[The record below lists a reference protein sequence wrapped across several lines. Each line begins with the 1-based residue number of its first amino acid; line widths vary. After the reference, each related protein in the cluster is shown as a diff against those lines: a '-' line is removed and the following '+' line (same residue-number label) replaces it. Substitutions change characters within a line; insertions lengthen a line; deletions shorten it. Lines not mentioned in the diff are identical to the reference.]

1 MSTAELSSAP
11 PAATVL
17 LPASVLPKDWTL
29 QQLQQHLG
37 DIPLERIRLYPPP
50 GMATEQDVLDLDDHQ
65 GALCELIDGIL
76 VEKTVSWYESLVASW
91 IVHFLQAY
99 LKENKLGMALTADG
113 ALQISPN
120 QVRIPDACF
129 ISRERVQKVKP
140 QRGTVPPL
148 VPDVAVEVLSRS
160 NTRQEMDRKRE
171 EYFAAGVRLV
181 WYIDAEAHS
190 ATVFTSPEDS
200 VVIDESGTLDG
211 GDVLP
216 GFALP
221 LAELFARADEQAD
234 MLQGE
239 E

>member
-1 MSTAELSSAP
+1 MSTAELSASP

-29 QQLQQHLG
+29 KQLQQHLG

-50 GMATEQDVLDLDDHQ
+50 GMATERDVLDLCEHRNR
-65 GALCELIDGIL
+65 LCELIDGIL

-99 LKENKLGMALTADG
+99 LKENKLGMALTEGA
-113 ALQISPN
+113 ALQILPD
-120 QVRIPDACF
+120 QVRMPDACF
-129 ISRERVQKVKP
+129 ISRERIHKVKP
-140 QRGTVPPL
+140 QRGTIPPL

-181 WYIDAEAHS
+181 WYIDPEARS
-190 ATVFTSPEDS
+190 ATVYSSPDAS

-216 GFALP
+216 GFSLS

-234 MLQGE
+234 MLSGE